1 MNPDLFLFLY
11 LNGLPHSNFW
21 DIFMLAVSQSIIPL
35 TAAFFLSL
43 LALGFLKLK
52 DLREFA
58 FLSLAFGVGFLL
70 LNVGV
75 KDLVRRPRPYLTV
88 PQAIVVDRTEKDFSF
103 PSGHSFVVACIAALI
118 ARKKDWS
125 LIFFLPFSLLVG
137 FSRIYLGVHYPSD
150 VLVGLGLGFLYG
162 TFLNSVV
169 DKFIDQKIFNI
180 LKFHIEDPAH

>member
-1 MNPDLFLFLY
+1 MNLDLFLFSLA
-11 LNGLPHSNFW
+11 NNLPHSHLW
-21 DIFMLAVSQSIIPL
+21 DLLMLAVSQSIIPL

-43 LALGFLKLK
+43 LTLGLLKLK

-58 FLSLAFGVGFLL
+58 FLSLAFGLGFLV
-70 LNVGV
+70 LNVGL
-75 KDLVRRPRPYLTV
+75 KDVVRRPRPYLSV

-103 PSGHSFVVACIAALI
+103 PSGHSFVVACITAFI

-125 LIFFLPFSLLVG
+125 LLFFLPFSLLVG
-137 FSRIYLGVHYPSD
+137 FSRVYLGVHFPSD

-162 TFLNSVV
+162 LFLNSVV

-180 LKFHIEDPAH
+180 LKFHIEDPLV